1 MGIASLSAGPRDR
14 ESETEYQDSLQF
26 LNRLPLILNYQ
37 GKRSKV
43 VLRCGTYKLD
53 SNGRP
58 KESDIDTS
66 RQSPASFH
74 GMSDTLFDHMGNNSL
89 IEKK

>member
-37 GKRSKV
+37 GERSKV
-43 VLRCGTYKLD
+43 
-53 SNGRP
+53 
-58 KESDIDTS
+58 
-66 RQSPASFH
+66 
-74 GMSDTLFDHMGNNSL
+74 
-89 IEKK
+89 